1 MEKMARILGGEWQS
15 SDVYTAARYFQ
26 GATQEKLILMANE
39 VLSLSP
45 SGKDAD
51 AFPLEH
57 KDLFYAA
64 CVEATIARWGVVP
77 VVQSEP
83 PARPLPSPSYYV
95 LRELAAIWAVT
106 PASLLLES
114 EGFGQ
119 ELRTEVVLTVDQASQ
134 LKVRK

>member
-1 MEKMARILGGEWQS
+1 MAHDILSQ
-15 SDVYTAARYFQ
+15 
-26 GATQEKLILMANE
+26 
-39 VLSLSP
+39 SP
-45 SGKDAD
+45 SGAEAD
-51 AFPLEH
+51 LFPLAH

-95 LRELAAIWAVT
+95 LRELAAIWGVS

-119 ELRTEVVLTVDQASQ
+119 ELRTEMMLTVDQASQ
-134 LKVRK
+134 LKGRK